1 MVTIYSLICN
11 LPVFMH
17 IHLKLFC
24 TWVQT
29 ASAKHGQIIKFFV
42 LKIKTNASFVMSKLK
57 DIENSFEETALA
69 PKLPMPVL
77 SNPFKETAL
86 APKLSMPVLSN
97 PRPAQVC
104 KIFAICLK
112 NEAKHKITGLLAW
125 PQCFKLIY
133 VA

>member
-69 PKLPMPVL
+69 PKL
-77 SNPFKETAL
+77 
-86 APKLSMPVLSN
+86 SMPVLSN

>member
-29 ASAKHGQIIKFFV
+29 ASAKHGQIIEFFV
-42 LKIKTNASFVMSKLK
+42 LKIETNASFVMSKLK

-86 APKLSMPVLSN
+86 APKLPMPVLSN
-97 PRPAQVC
+97 PFKETA
-104 KIFAICLK
+104 
-112 NEAKHKITGLLAW
+112 LA
-125 PQCFKLIY
+125 PKLPMP
-133 VA
+133 